1 MRWGFWRKP
10 VFVIEAAA
18 DEDYAVLA
26 EIHEAGFPQAWDAEA
41 IAGLA
46 ASPGSHIW
54 VARRRAGNREPVGF
68 ALLRNA
74 GGDAEIITIATAP
87 AYRRSGVGRALM
99 DHAIRELQRERAD
112 RLFLEVS
119 ERNTPAL
126 DLYRKLGFRQVG
138 RREGYYRLQQA
149 GRRTAGAL
157 VMELD
162 LR

>member
-1 MRWGFWRKP
+1 MRWGFWQRP
-10 VFVIEAAA
+10 DFVIEAAA
-18 DEDYAVLA
+18 DEDHSVLA
-26 EIHEAGFPQAWDAEA
+26 EIHAAGFPHAWDAEA

-46 ASPGSHIW
+46 AQPGSRIW
-54 VARRRAGNREPVGF
+54 VARRHGGRRDPVGF
-68 ALLRNA
+68 ALVRSG
-74 GGDAEIITIATAP
+74 GGDAEIITIATALDH
-87 AYRRSGVGRALM
+87 RRSGVGRALM

-138 RREGYYRLQQA
+138 RREGYYRSLNE
-149 GRRTAGAL
+149 GEPVGAL